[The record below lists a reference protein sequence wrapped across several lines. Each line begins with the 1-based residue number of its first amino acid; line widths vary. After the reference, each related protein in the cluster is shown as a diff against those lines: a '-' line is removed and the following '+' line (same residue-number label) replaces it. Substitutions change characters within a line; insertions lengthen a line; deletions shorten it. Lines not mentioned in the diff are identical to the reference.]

1 MGRFN
6 QGGGRG
12 FGDNRGGG
20 SRFGGR
26 NRETS
31 MHEAVCAECHQN
43 CQVPFKPT
51 GDRPVYCKDCFAK
64 MRGSSRSNF
73 DNSPKKD
80 FGPRPQVDSSFGVGK
95 NNDEVK
101 KQLEAI
107 NIKLDNL
114 IKAVGVM
121 SKPALAEVKEKI
133 KNTSELK
140 TKKTTKKKV
149 IKK

>member
-1 MGRFN
+1 MERFN

-12 FGDNRGGG
+12 FGGNRGGG

-26 NRETS
+26 DRETS
-31 MHEAVCAECHQN
+31 MHEAVCAECHKD
-43 CQVPFKPT
+43 CQVPFKPS

-64 MRGSSRSNF
+64 MGGSSKSSFN
-73 DNSPKKD
+73 DSPKKD
-80 FGPRPQVDSSFGVGK
+80 FGHRPQTDSSFGVNR

-101 KQLEAI
+101 RQLEAI

-114 IKAVGVM
+114 IKVVGVM
-121 SKPALAEVKEKI
+121 SKPASVETKEKI
-133 KNTSELK
+133 KNIPESK
-140 TKKTTKKKV
+140 AKKTTKKKV

>member
-1 MGRFN
+1 MERFN

-12 FGDNRGGG
+12 FGGNRGGG

-26 NRETS
+26 DRETS
-31 MHEAVCAECHQN
+31 MHEAVCAECHKD
-43 CQVPFKPT
+43 CQVPFKPS

-64 MRGSSRSNF
+64 MGGSPRSSF

-80 FGPRPQVDSSFGVGK
+80 FGHRPQTDSSFGVNR

-101 KQLEAI
+101 RQLEAI

-114 IKAVGVM
+114 IKAVGAM
-121 SKPALAEVKEKI
+121 PKPA
-133 KNTSELK
+133 NTPEPK
-140 TKKTTKKKV
+140 AKKTTKKKV